1 MDTVLSNLPRTKNL
15 HYIMKIGVLFPCKS
29 IYKIILATYNGS
41 KNGLKR
47 SQNLPS
53 SAYLYNQTEQER
65 AKHARVT
72 KFEIFLSTFYHVNV
86 EKYFVDR
93 SAMCVWCLC
102 DIKLTTE
109 GGYDGDNSNC

>member
-1 MDTVLSNLPRTKNL
+1 
-15 HYIMKIGVLFPCKS
+15 MKIGVLFPCKS

-41 KNGLKR
+41 INGLKR

-65 AKHARVT
+65 VKHARVT

-93 SAMCVWCLC
+93 SAMCVWCLF